1 MIKQRHWY
9 EDLLGWGLSQC
20 YYYFKITRKDGTE
33 TYCCI
38 YLRWRYSD
46 PWVADILHSQDLKEL
61 LYASNHS
68 IVWKKLNISYWKDN
82 QLRAAEKEA
91 VRLAKEWVKLN
102 LE

>member
-9 EDLLGWGLSQC
+9 RDLTWCLSQC

-33 TYCCI
+33 FYCYI

-46 PWVADILHSQDLKEL
+46 PWTADILYSPDLKEL
-61 LYASNHS
+61 IYS
-68 IVWKKLNISYWKDN
+68 ISVVREKLNISYWKDN
-82 QLRAAEKEA
+82 QLKAAEKEA
-91 VRLAKEWVKLN
+91 VRLAKEWVKLI

>member
-1 MIKQRHWY
+1 MKKLRHWY
-9 EDLLGWGLSQC
+9 EDLTWCPSQC

-33 TYCCI
+33 IYCCI

-46 PWVADILHSQDLKEL
+46 PWTADILHGQDLKEL
-61 LYASNHS
+61 LYDNNSV
-68 IVWKKLNISYWKDN
+68 VWEKLNISYWKDN

-91 VRLAKEWVKLN
+91 VSLAKEWVKLN